1 MAMKRIIDDFK
12 DFTVSDHETVDVPDV
27 KNNNVELVRK
37 AFAKQQEMA
46 KLWDKLITTVEING
60 NKKYVF
66 KEENARGYKVKDA
79 FVLLQNYPS
88 FAEDM
93 NPHVVE
99 IKIGGETYKFKI
111 QQSDA
116 LCQILIL
123 RAESADKVRYNQ
135 FFVRGRKDLA
145 RYILEASETLIN
157 DEQLPSYWTNE
168 YSFLKNPVARDLLN
182 QLMVIGQVAEAAA
195 PTEAYFDKWMEI
207 SDNTT
212 EEIQKTVKQTW
223 KSELQKVPELN
234 QSENYDE
241 LFSLAKELCV
251 PDTREQAKV
260 KMKKL
265 LGKQSLSDE
274 VYKKLKTARDK
285 VDTKVEEANKEILTR
300 ELGTREGR
308 VPYADEV
315 FRSTLKRIADGPI
328 KEEWRDYFLYL
339 FPMCKKGGTEIG
351 RCHIIHNLIY
361 SAT

>member
-99 IKIGGETYKFKI
+99 IKIGGEMYKFKI
-111 QQSDA
+111 QKSDRGR
-116 LCQILIL
+116 CQILIL
-123 RAESADKVRYNQ
+123 SSLILSAEPGAADKVRYDH
-135 FFVRGRKDLA
+135 FFVRGEKEFA

-157 DEQLPSYWTNE
+157 DKQLPSYWTDK
-168 YSFLKNPVARDLLN
+168 YSFLKPAVRDLLN

-195 PTEAYFDKWMEI
+195 PTKAYFDIWMEI

-260 KMKKL
+260 KVKIL
-265 LGKQSLSDE
+265 LDKQSLSDE
-274 VYKKLKTARDK
+274 VYEKLRTARDK
-285 VDTKVEEANKEILTR
+285 VDTKVKEANTKILTR
-300 ELGTREGR
+300 ELGEAGLKREG
-308 VPYADEV
+308 
-315 FRSTLKRIADGPI
+315 
-328 KEEWRDYFLYL
+328 
-339 FPMCKKGGTEIG
+339 
-351 RCHIIHNLIY
+351 
-361 SAT
+361 